1 MANAIWELEG
11 QLLQAMTAF
20 DRLKKKQEL
29 SIEERE
35 KLEELEKRKAFL
47 EQALRQERLK
57 GF

>member
-11 QLLQAMTAF
+11 KLLQVMTAF

-29 SIEERE
+29 SIEESE
-35 KLEELEKRKAFL
+35 KLEELQKRKAFL
-47 EQALRQERLK
+47 EQALRKERLK

>member
-11 QLLQAMTAF
+11 QLLQVMTAF

-29 SIEERE
+29 SIEESE
-35 KLEELEKRKAFL
+35 KLEELQKRKAFL
-47 EQALRQERLK
+47 EQALRKERLK

>member
-11 QLLQAMTAF
+11 QLLQVMTAF

-29 SIEERE
+29 SIEESE
-35 KLEELEKRKAFL
+35 KLEELQKRKAFL
-47 EQALRQERLK
+47 EQALRKESLK